1 MTNPG
6 NNAYLRT
13 RVMTATPAELR
24 MMLLDGAVKYACQ
37 GREGMAKKDFE
48 AMFNGISACR
58 NIVVELMTSISDDV
72 DRTLADRVRSLYTF
86 LFTELTTAS
95 MEKSVPKMD
104 KIIELLEYEAQ
115 TWRMLLEKLAN
126 ERPVTTGVA
135 GSLRGTVN
143 GGFAGG
149 LGESAALSA

>member
-1 MTNPG
+1 
-6 NNAYLRT
+6 
-13 RVMTATPAELR
+13 MTATPAELR

-58 NIVVELMTSISDDV
+58 NIVVELMTSISDEV

-104 KIIELLEYEAQ
+104 KIIELLEYEAE
-115 TWRMLLEKLAN
+115 TWRLLLEKLAR
-126 ERPVTTGVA
+126 EKPEGSGVA
-135 GSLRGTVN
+135 GTL
-143 GGFAGG
+143 GGGSG
-149 LGESAALSA
+149 DSTALSA

>member
-1 MTNPG
+1 
-6 NNAYLRT
+6 
-13 RVMTATPAELR
+13 MTATPAELR

-115 TWRMLLEKLAN
+115 TWRMLLEKLAK
-126 ERPVTTGVA
+126 ERPETTGVA
-135 GSLRGTVN
+135 GSLGGTVN

>member
-1 MTNPG
+1 
-6 NNAYLRT
+6 
-13 RVMTATPAELR
+13 MTATPAELR